1 MSLLSSHDQQH
12 LARMFAQEQRVNGLY
27 AQFIYSVAPELRKW
41 KDSGR
46 TNVWLRN
53 SAIENLI
60 DKRLIEFKTLLEN
73 EIKNGSLR
81 AWDLSDEKNDRLVE
95 NYIKNLSIS
104 ETAKNGMFV
113 RNADALAGF
122 QNRVENG
129 LTLSDKV
136 WNITEQTKG
145 NVELYLQSG
154 VGTGQ
159 SAETISRDIKQ
170 LLNEPDKVFR
180 RIRDKNGNLIPSK
193 PMKDYHPGAGTYRS
207 SKKNAMR
214 VAATETN
221 MGYRVADSERWKTLD
236 FVLGFEI
243 KRSGNGGPCSVCDSL
258 KGKYPKGFIFSGWHS
273 WCICFAVPI
282 LMGHDDFADFLLSDS
297 IPANQLITEIPK
309 GAEEWLAA
317 NEKLVEK
324 SYWKKA
330 NTEIIKN
337 GITPIEKQKAPAS
350 VVIKEVKA
358 VQQIEK
364 IPVEQTPKVE
374 KAKKVKL
381 TESDYKK
388 ITEHYEG
395 YMDEADFDMLKAGKS
410 IGLNDNE
417 TNLMYNYSDRL
428 YKTLNQEIYTGNKTD
443 MTDFVVDRMNATMD
457 KLKSYK
463 GNTFRGMNV
472 DNAEQ
477 FVSQLESG
485 ETFRFD
491 TFTSSSK
498 DMNVV
503 QDFLDS
509 RKEKVI
515 FSIESKTGKEID
527 KLSMVPEEQEVL
539 FKAGTKFKFI
549 SKNKMGDTTYVKISE
564 L

>member
-27 AQFIYSVAPELRKW
+27 TRFISSVAPELKRWNPTGNK
-41 KDSGR
+41 
-46 TNVWLRN
+46 NVWVRN
-53 SAIENLI
+53 AAIERLI
-60 DKRLIEFKTLLEN
+60 DYRLIEFQSLLEN

-136 WNITEQTKG
+136 WNITQQTKG

-170 LLNEPDKVFR
+170 LLDKPDKVFR

-221 MGYRVADSERWKTLD
+221 MGYRVADSERWKNLD

-297 IPANQLITEIPK
+297 IPSNQLITEIPK

-324 SYWKKA
+324 SYFAKRNNLSSFVNKNDTSMNDYSSKFKGQKTDTKPDNVLELENLLGVKFSLFDKTGSMYGRFNDVEIRLSNHPSKFTEKKGGLDLDYNVFTTA
-330 NTEIIKN
+330 DMYNKIADVNPFLRLKE
-337 GITPIEKQKAPAS
+337 GDS
-350 VVIKEVKA
+350 VIHRTLGEMKYISHNAETNA
-358 VQQIEK
+358 VTVLNSTGETK
-364 IPVEQTPKVE
+364 KYYDDMFTF
-374 KAKKVKL
+374 KKVYKL
-381 TESDYKK
+381 PKEAFQIDAKIEELNARIKK
-388 ITEHYEG
+388 IQYNDDDYEE
-395 YMDEADFDMLKAGKS
+395 YSRLRNEVELLKKKR
-410 IGLNDNE
+410 IE
-417 TNLMYNYSDRL
+417 LM
-428 YKTLNQEIYTGNKTD
+428 KQ
-443 MTDFVVDRMNATMD
+443 
-457 KLKSYK
+457 
-463 GNTFRGMNV
+463 
-472 DNAEQ
+472 
-477 FVSQLESG
+477 
-485 ETFRFD
+485 
-491 TFTSSSK
+491 
-498 DMNVV
+498 
-503 QDFLDS
+503 
-509 RKEKVI
+509 
-515 FSIESKTGKEID
+515 
-527 KLSMVPEEQEVL
+527 
-539 FKAGTKFKFI
+539 
-549 SKNKMGDTTYVKISE
+549 
-564 L
+564 

>member
-27 AQFIYSVAPELRKW
+27 NRFISSVSPELRKW

-60 DKRLIEFKTLLEN
+60 DKRLLEFKTLLEN
-73 EIKNGSLR
+73 EIKSGSLK

-95 NYIKNLSIS
+95 NYIKNLSLS

-122 QNRVENG
+122 QNRVDNG

-136 WNITEQTKG
+136 WNITKQTKG

-154 VGTGQ
+154 IGTGQ
-159 SAETISRDIKQ
+159 SAETIGRDIRQ

-193 PMKDYHPGAGTYRS
+193 PMKNYHPGAGTYRS

-282 LMGHDDFADFLLSDS
+282 LMGHDDFADFLMSDN
-297 IPANQLITEIPK
+297 IPSNQLITEIPK

-330 NTEIIKN
+330 NTEILNK
-337 GITPIEKQKAPAS
+337 
-350 VVIKEVKA
+350 
-358 VQQIEK
+358 
-364 IPVEQTPKVE
+364 
-374 KAKKVKL
+374 
-381 TESDYKK
+381 
-388 ITEHYEG
+388 
-395 YMDEADFDMLKAGKS
+395 KS
-410 IGLNDNE
+410 INN
-417 TNLMYNYSDRL
+417 
-428 YKTLNQEIYTGNKTD
+428 IP
-443 MTDFVVDRMNATMD
+443 AT
-457 KLKSYK
+457 
-463 GNTFRGMNV
+463 
-472 DNAEQ
+472 
-477 FVSQLESG
+477 
-485 ETFRFD
+485 
-491 TFTSSSK
+491 SK
-498 DMNVV
+498 
-503 QDFLDS
+503 
-509 RKEKVI
+509 
-515 FSIESKTGKEID
+515 SIESAEIEIKKINITQEDFTALKYYTGTDYFPINNYLRGVTNDLSEKNSITINSLDKFIEKAPKIEFESYRGMSIQKDKFNEYLSLKKGEIFVDKGYISTSYVKDIANEFRGSDDTYFIEMNIKGKNGVLIKSFSNKPDECEIIFGRRSKFEIENIDINENAKSWESKMILTLKEI
-527 KLSMVPEEQEVL
+527 
-539 FKAGTKFKFI
+539 
-549 SKNKMGDTTYVKISE
+549 
-564 L
+564 

>member
-27 AQFIYSVAPELRKW
+27 TRFISSVAPELRKW

-53 SAIENLI
+53 SAIENII
-60 DKRLIEFKTLLEN
+60 DKRLIEFQSLLEN

-104 ETAKNGMFV
+104 DTAKNGMFV

-136 WNITEQTKG
+136 WNITQQTKG

-154 VGTGQ
+154 IGTGQ

-180 RIRDKNGNLIPSK
+180 RIRNEKGDLIPSK

-214 VAATETN
+214 LAATETN
-221 MGYRVADSERWKTLD
+221 MGYRVADSERWKNLD

-297 IPANQLITEIPK
+297 VPANQLITEIPK

-337 GITPIEKQKAPAS
+337 GITPIEKQKIPAPT
-350 VVIKEVKA
+350 IKNEYENNIL
-358 VQQIEK
+358 Q
-364 IPVEQTPKVE
+364 VERKLSI
-374 KAKKVKL
+374 KKGK
-381 TESDYKK
+381 EMSF
-388 ITEHYEG
+388 
-395 YMDEADFDMLKAGKS
+395 DEA
-410 IGLNDNE
+410 NE
-417 TNLMYNYSDRL
+417 
-428 YKTLNQEIYTGNKTD
+428 Q
-443 MTDFVVDRMNATMD
+443 
-457 KLKSYK
+457 K
-463 GNTFRGMNV
+463 GNINYTKDIGYRVNCQSCVTSNELRRRG
-472 DNAEQ
+472 
-477 FVSQLESG
+477 
-485 ETFRFD
+485 FD
-491 TFTSSSK
+491 VTALPNLK
-498 DMNVV
+498 KRGNIPYE
-503 QDFLDS
+503 LS
-509 RKEKVI
+509 RKTEMAWI
-515 FSIESKTGKEID
+515 DPKTG
-527 KLSMVPEEQEVL
+527 VYPEK
-539 FKAGTKFKFI
+539 FKAGGKVEFDNKLKPKPKSMASIAKDLNEFTNEVGRYHIDFVWKGGKDGHIITLERLKNGNISMYDPQNGKIVHWSDLSKKIASWHGINILRVDNLFVNNEIIAGIVTK
-549 SKNKMGDTTYVKISE
+549 